1 MITNK
6 KVLMKRG
13 FQKKCPSCGKFP
25 LFKKFLKTYKKCKS
39 CGINLSSY
47 RSDDGPAYVTILIVG
62 HIVIPLL
69 LLTEKELKPS
79 MVFQMTFWPILTVV
93 LSLWLLPKIKGAF
106 IGFQIG
112 VNNKT

>member
-1 MITNK
+1 
-6 KVLMKRG
+6 
-13 FQKKCPSCGKFP
+13 
-25 LFKKFLKTYKKCKS
+25 
-39 CGINLSSY
+39 
-47 RSDDGPAYVTILIVG
+47 
-62 HIVIPLL
+62 
-69 LLTEKELKPS
+69 